1 MGGFS
6 SIQMQVYSTA
16 SQFCKYLL
24 RLKISF
30 LVIVLFFLSHA
41 SLSQSKD
48 TLFFYNKTKIV
59 GELLQIKLGR
69 IEFDA
74 DNIGVVKIKNTKVES
89 IHASSRSFRIETLQG
104 EELQGYLMRSDR
116 PGRVVINAIVE
127 SSEIPIVDI
136 VNLIYYG
143 QTLKSRFAGNISA
156 GYSYTKSSRI
166 GRLNSD
172 GLFKYN
178 TSKGQTRVS
187 GDMIIT
193 YDSVT
198 AYTERAN
205 LSMGHEHNIGAL
217 WSAIG
222 ILKYQKNLE
231 LGLHRR
237 WQEALGIGKEFL
249 INKNQQAIAMAGVA
263 FNQETNI
270 EGVELISTEA
280 MFQANYDL
288 FSFSNPNLSLSFVE
302 SVFASLT
309 ETNRI
314 RLDGNISLDYEIISD
329 FSINFQ
335 FYHNYDSR
343 SPSTHEPNVDYGFVA
358 GLRYEF

>member
-1 MGGFS
+1 MKAPYTTSWLRAYRYLKFYVLLITFFS
-6 SIQMQVYSTA
+6 FSYKA
-16 SQFCKYLL
+16 
-24 RLKISF
+24 
-30 LVIVLFFLSHA
+30 
-41 SLSQSKD
+41 LSQSKD
-48 TLFFYNKTKIV
+48 TLFFYNKTKVV

-89 IHASSRSFRIETLQG
+89 IHATSRSFRIETLQG
-104 EELQGYLMRSDR
+104 EELEGYLMRSDK
-116 PGRVVINAIVE
+116 PGIVTVNAIVE
-127 SSEIPIVDI
+127 SRDVPIENI
-136 VNLIYYG
+136 INLIYYG

-156 GYSYTKSSRI
+156 GYTYTKSSRI

-193 YDSVT
+193 YDSVKT
-198 AYTERAN
+198 YTERAN
-205 LSMGHEHNIGAL
+205 LSFGHEHNIGAL
-217 WSAIG
+217 WSAVA

-231 LGLHRR
+231 LGLQRR
-237 WQEALGIGKEFL
+237 WQEAFGIGKEFL
-249 INKNQQAIAMAGVA
+249 INKNQQALAMAGVA
-263 FNQETNI
+263 FNQEINI
-270 EGVELISTEA
+270 EGVELSSTEA

-288 FSFSNPNLSLSFVE
+288 FSFANPNLSLSFVE

-314 RLDGNISLDYEIISD
+314 RFDGNISIDYEIISD

-343 SPSTHEPNVDYGFVA
+343 SPSTHEPNIDYGFVA

>member
-1 MGGFS
+1 
-6 SIQMQVYSTA
+6 
-16 SQFCKYLL
+16 
-24 RLKISF
+24 
-30 LVIVLFFLSHA
+30 
-41 SLSQSKD
+41 
-48 TLFFYNKTKIV
+48 
-59 GELLQIKLGR
+59 LQIKLGR

-89 IHASSRSFRIETLQG
+89 IHALSRSFRVETLDG
-104 EELQGYLMRSDR
+104 EELQGYLMRSDK
-116 PGRVVINAIVE
+116 PGMVTINAIVE
-127 SSEIPIVDI
+127 SREIAIENI
-136 VNLIYYG
+136 VNLVYYG
-143 QTLKSRFAGNISA
+143 KTLKSRFAGNISA
-156 GYSYTKSSRI
+156 GYTFTKSSQI

-172 GLFKYN
+172 GLLKYN

-193 YDSVT
+193 YDSVST
-198 AYTERAN
+198 YTERAN
-205 LSMGHEHNIGAL
+205 LSFGHEHNIGAL
-217 WSAIG
+217 WSAVV

-231 LGLHRR
+231 LGLQRR
-237 WQEALGIGKEFL
+237 WQEAIGIGKEFL

-263 FNQETNI
+263 FNQEENL
-270 EGVELISTEA
+270 EGVQVSTTEA

-288 FSFSNPNLSLSFVE
+288 FSFANPNLSLSFVE
-302 SVFASLT
+302 SAFASLT

-343 SPSTHEPNVDYGFVA
+343 SPSTGEPNIDYGFVA